1 MTKEEKWTAV
11 LARFDKV
18 DQKVSLAEY
27 KTKERNQNKTL
38 YASLWVN
45 LDLNNDSYFDYDEF
59 KSMQRARDMQNV
71 TPLSKQH
78 YPSFYKLLMSGMYIE
93 DKWANLLQFFDDKD
107 QKISEEEF
115 FGKYS
120 AQNDADDPGM
130 ILIKSRDFEAN
141 EGNFDNCI
149 TCDLFHPKK
158 YFNKSEL
165 ELEWN
170 KFDENNDGY
179 VSKEEFLSNEGMSEV
194 LKKMMERMNEHMQ
207 KWINTF
213 KRRKRRE
220 KAENLRLSANYG
232 LFLKLYDKKDRR
244 VSREEYFDGLKE
256 EKIWIFEN
264 LPQEGRQ
271 YDKQFNETFVEKWN
285 QLDHNPKD
293 DYLEKEEFLAADFT
307 NIDSALTTYLQLD
320 DNGKSND
327 DKWEDMLNLFDKEDR
342 RISQEEYLLD
352 QDMSIERA
360 LANYSARKN
369 SWDEFDKD
377 GNDFIHPDD
386 EFPSYKNTENYTK
399 KVLDLLDFSDMSNDH
414 KWYVV
419 LNFLD
424 NKDFKVSHEE
434 YLSFAEH
441 FHEVKNFENN
451 FHDHMDRNNDGYFE
465 KTEFTAIKHLQI
477 LPALDRKFQNFRNKM
492 KNGTKTKMTKEQM
505 WSDIL
510 LFLDTV
516 DDRVSKKEFFDA
528 RETMLLPKDSI
539 QPGME
544 YEKSWREFDLN
555 GDNFM
560 DKDEWMAVE
569 SGKTA
574 PWWARLGFLR
584 NWWIQPT
591 VWCKDGCRREI
602 KGLF

>member
-1 MTKEEKWTAV
+1 MEVQWNK
-11 LARFDKV
+11 FD
-18 DQKVSLAEY
+18 D
-27 KTKERNQNKTL
+27 
-38 YASLWVN
+38 
-45 LDLNNDSYFDYDEF
+45 NNDSY
-59 KSMQRARDMQNV
+59 V
-71 TPLSKQH
+71 
-78 YPSFYKLLMSGMYIE
+78 G
-93 DKWANLLQFFDDKD
+93 
-107 QKISEEEF
+107 
-115 FGKYS
+115 
-120 AQNDADDPGM
+120 
-130 ILIKSRDFEAN
+130 
-141 EGNFDNCI
+141 
-149 TCDLFHPKK
+149 
-158 YFNKSEL
+158 
-165 ELEWN
+165 
-170 KFDENNDGY
+170 
-179 VSKEEFLSNEGMSEV
+179 KEEFMSNEGMSEM
-194 LKKMMERMNEHMQ
+194 LKKMMQLMNEHMIQ
-207 KWINTF
+207 WVNTY
-213 KRRKRRE
+213 KR
-220 KAENLRLSANYG
+220 KAERKAAEKLMLYANYG
-232 LFLKLYDKKDRR
+232 LFLKLYDKKDGR
-244 VSREEYFDGLKE
+244 VSREEYFKVMKE
-256 EKIWIFEN
+256 EKIWIFKN
-264 LPQEGRQ
+264 LPQHGRQ
-271 YDKQFNETFVEKWN
+271 YDKKFNETFVDFWN
-285 QLDHNPKD
+285 QFDHNPKD
-293 DYLEKEEFLAADFT
+293 DYLEKEEFFASDYT
-307 NIDSALTTYLQLD
+307 NIDTALTTYLQLD
-320 DNGKSND
+320 ENDKSDD
-327 DKWEDMLNLFDKEDR
+327 DKWEDMLDLFDKEDT

-477 LPALDRKFQNFRNKM
+477 LPALDRKFQNFKNKM
-492 KNGTKTKMTKEQM
+492 KNGTEKKMTKEQM